1 MACEAK
7 SVSLHPASLSDDAR
21 AEIFL
26 NDVTVEG
33 PAGPN
38 LRNDKKIGEILAD
51 LHLLSCII
59 LQYTILF
66 YIICASS
73 KRLACS

>member
-7 SVSLHPASLSDDAR
+7 SVGLHPASLSDDAK

-33 PAGPN
+33 PAGV
-38 LRNDKKIGEILAD
+38 LRLEE
-51 LHLLSCII
+51 
-59 LQYTILF
+59 
-66 YIICASS
+66 
-73 KRLACS
+73 KRGGKSRFQVEDFLRSN